1 MVPALVG
8 GSSCHN
14 SLQLLVKTLCWLHTG
29 LDKGFFCKLQD
40 QATGVLF
47 NQHRWPRDETSAATH
62 PSPGTDGWICTTD
75 TSCTEK
81 YALGMKY
88 LEKATPCSKALKP
101 HQGKKKGK
109 GKQKKKRGKKGSS
122 ATTLNLHQ
130 GLVPTQL
137 LHLSQTLK
145 RQSCA
150 GRNLQTSSQKPHGD
164 TWKGQNTHCCLNS
177 HKIGHM
183 HPMLPTYYQSPRAN
197 TPHNAVRVHTERNK

>member
-1 MVPALVG
+1 MNKEDIKTKILKEGKDSDWGLYGPCSLG

-101 HQGKKKGK
+101 HQGKKKRK
-109 GKQKKKRGKKGSS
+109 RETKKKRGKKRQFCHYAES
-122 ATTLNLHQ
+122 AS
-130 GLVPTQL
+130 GA
-137 LHLSQTLK
+137 
-145 RQSCA
+145 CA
-150 GRNLQTSSQKPHGD
+150 NPAPPFKSDP
-164 TWKGQNTHCCLNS
+164 
-177 HKIGHM
+177 
-183 HPMLPTYYQSPRAN
+183 
-197 TPHNAVRVHTERNK
+197 